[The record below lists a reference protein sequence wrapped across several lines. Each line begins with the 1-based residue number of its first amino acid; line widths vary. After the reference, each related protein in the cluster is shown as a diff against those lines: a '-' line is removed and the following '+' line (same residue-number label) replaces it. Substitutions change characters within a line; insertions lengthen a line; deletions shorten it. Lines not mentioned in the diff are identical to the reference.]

1 MPFETEFCDREPA
14 RVTVI
19 QDGAFATVRMRR
31 DIQRDV
37 ADGPDGSS
45 CEFWRAET
53 LGFRIMG
60 TPTAEEIE
68 ADFDAIAE
76 RQLEAE
82 RTDAE
87 RIALLA
93 QSDSDNADALAE
105 LGDMMA
111 EQCDALAELGDMI
124 ATLQGGEQ

>member
-14 RVTVI
+14 RVTVV

-53 LGFRIMG
+53 LGFRVMG

-82 RTDAE
+82 RTDTE

-93 QSDSDNADALAE
+93 QATAE
-105 LGDMMA
+105 NGKQMETVFQA
-111 EQCDALAELGDMI
+111 VAELGDMI
-124 ATLQGGEQ
+124 ATKGGEA

>member
-14 RVTVI
+14 RVTVV

-53 LGFRIMG
+53 LGFRVMG

-93 QSDSDNADALAE
+93 QATAE
-105 LGDMMA
+105 NGKQMETVFQA
-111 EQCDALAELGDMI
+111 VAELGDMI
-124 ATLQGGEQ
+124 ATGGGGA

>member
-53 LGFRIMG
+53 LGFRVMG

-93 QSDSDNADALAE
+93 QATAE
-105 LGDMMA
+105 NGKQMETVFQA
-111 EQCDALAELGDMI
+111 VAELGDMI
-124 ATLQGGEQ
+124 ATKGGEA

>member
-14 RVTVI
+14 RVTVV

-53 LGFRIMG
+53 LGFRVMG

-93 QSDSDNADALAE
+93 QATAE
-105 LGDMMA
+105 NGKQMETVFQA
-111 EQCDALAELGDMI
+111 VAELGDMI
-124 ATLQGGEQ
+124 ATKGGEA

>member
-53 LGFRIMG
+53 LGFRVMG

-76 RQLEAE
+76 SQLEAE

-87 RIALLA
+87 RVALLA
-93 QSDSDNADALAE
+93 QATAE
-105 LGDMMA
+105 NGKQMETVFQA
-111 EQCDALAELGDMI
+111 VAELGDMI
-124 ATLQGGEQ
+124 ATAGGEA

>member
-87 RIALLA
+87 RISAVEQA
-93 QSDSDNADALAE
+93 TAE
-105 LGDMMA
+105 NGKQMETVFQA
-111 EQCDALAELGDMI
+111 VAELGDMI
-124 ATLQGGEQ
+124 ATVGGGA

>member
-53 LGFRIMG
+53 LGFRVMG

-68 ADFDAIAE
+68 ADFDAVAE

-93 QSDSDNADALAE
+93 QATAE
-105 LGDMMA
+105 NGKQMETVFQA
-111 EQCDALAELGDMI
+111 VAELGDMI
-124 ATLQGGEQ
+124 ATKGGEA

>member
-53 LGFRIMG
+53 LGFRVMG
-60 TPTAEEIE
+60 TPTAEEVE

-93 QSDSDNADALAE
+93 QATAE
-105 LGDMMA
+105 NGKQMETVFQA
-111 EQCDALAELGDMI
+111 VAELGDMI
-124 ATLQGGEQ
+124 ATKGGEA

>member
-53 LGFRIMG
+53 LGFRVMG

-87 RIALLA
+87 RVALLA
-93 QSDSDNADALAE
+93 QATADNGKQMETVFQAV
-105 LGDMMA
+105 
-111 EQCDALAELGDMI
+111 AELGDMI
-124 ATLQGGEQ
+124 AAVGGEA

>member
-1 MPFETEFCDREPA
+1 MPFETEFSDREPA
-14 RVTVI
+14 RVTVV

-31 DIQRDV
+31 SIQRDV

-53 LGFRIMG
+53 LGFRVMG

-93 QSDSDNADALAE
+93 QATAE
-105 LGDMMA
+105 NGKQMETVFQA
-111 EQCDALAELGDMI
+111 VAELGDMI
-124 ATLQGGEQ
+124 ATAGGEA

>member
-31 DIQRDV
+31 GIQKDV

-53 LGFRIMG
+53 LGFRVMG

-93 QSDSDNADALAE
+93 QATAE
-105 LGDMMA
+105 NGKQMETVFQA
-111 EQCDALAELGDMI
+111 VAELGDMI
-124 ATLQGGEQ
+124 ATKGGEA

>member
-93 QSDSDNADALAE
+93 QATAE
-105 LGDMMA
+105 NGRQMETVFQA
-111 EQCDALAELGDMI
+111 VAELGDMI
-124 ATLQGGEQ
+124 ATKGGEA

>member
-37 ADGPDGSS
+37 ANGPDGSS

-53 LGFRIMG
+53 LGFRVMG

-93 QSDSDNADALAE
+93 QATAE
-105 LGDMMA
+105 NGKQMETVFQA
-111 EQCDALAELGDMI
+111 VAELGDMI
-124 ATLQGGEQ
+124 ATVGGGA